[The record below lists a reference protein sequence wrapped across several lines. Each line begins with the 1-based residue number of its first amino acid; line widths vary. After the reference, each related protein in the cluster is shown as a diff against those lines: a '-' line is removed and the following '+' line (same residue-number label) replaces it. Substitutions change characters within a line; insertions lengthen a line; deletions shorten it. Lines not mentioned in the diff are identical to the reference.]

1 MLTIRFYNF
10 WGKSDVINK
19 KAGTYATLEA
29 TRANIAPD
37 MPFDFLHNVQITLNE
52 YINTNY
58 MWVTADDEPHE
69 WYYTVNVTKNSD
81 QQYVYQGFIDAAA
94 TAFYNGC
101 MDDAVCK
108 KIYSATDYFL
118 PDPRVTYEPYLYRNI
133 FAFDPTPYGGNTW
146 YAINVVSKIA
156 PQTGSTITSGGNITS
171 FVVNSAA
178 LNSIISG
185 IVSWPLAD
193 RQRFWN
199 SVVSISP
206 LRLLPQIFSLD
217 GLTKVSAIQLAA
229 VCDPADLTDDAG
241 SYYKLLNVPTGA
253 IYMVTGAMPSTEI
266 VCLARAD
273 EKSPIRINEPIDLSS
288 PITISLSNLINL
300 SFTPTQITGMREINT
315 ISVKLIYDTL
325 GGTYMAYPVIN
336 DFTFPELVTS
346 AVNTE
351 VSAVLRPDFTN
362 QLLTASAYVA
372 GAVGSATSIAS
383 GILTGNAAGV
393 VGGLTSLA
401 GTAAQVISD
410 QTGASK
416 VGTPLTSG
424 YGGSPLAVPN
434 LSSYIC
440 WYSHI
445 RVTSTDF
452 NSMFGYPCERY
463 TTVHSIGYSQVSE
476 VYLDSKGLPDA
487 VIQAAIQTLKS
498 GYRITD

>member
-1 MLTIRFYNF
+1 MLTVHFYNF
-10 WGKSDVINK
+10 WGKSYVINK
-19 KAGTYATLEA
+19 RAATYAVLMA
-29 TRANIAPD
+29 TRTGIAPD
-37 MPFDFLHNVQITLNE
+37 MPFDFLNNVQITLNE

-58 MWVTADDEPHE
+58 MWITADDEPHE
-69 WYYTVNVTKNSD
+69 WYYTVNVTQTSD

-108 KIYSATDYFL
+108 KLYSATDYFL

-133 FAFDPTPYGGNTW
+133 FTFDPTPYGGNTW
-146 YAINVVSKIA
+146 YAINIVGKIA
-156 PQTGSTITSGGNITS
+156 PQTGTAVTSGGNITS
-171 FVVNSAA
+171 YVVNSAA

-185 IVSWPLAD
+185 IVSWSLAD

-199 SVVSISP
+199 SIVSISP
-206 LRLLPQIFSLD
+206 LRLLPKIFSLD
-217 GLTKVSAIQLAA
+217 GLTQVSAIQFAA
-229 VCDPADLTDDAG
+229 VCDPADLTDNAG

-273 EKSPIRINEPIDLSS
+273 DQSPIRISEPIDMPS
-288 PITISLSNLINL
+288 PINISLNNLINL
-300 SFTPTQITGMREINT
+300 SFTPAQLNGMREINT

-325 GGTYMAYPVIN
+325 GGTYIAYPVIN
-336 DFTFPELVTS
+336 DSTFPELVTS

-362 QLLTASAYVA
+362 QLLTASSYVA

-383 GILTGNAAGV
+383 GIVTGNAVGV

-401 GTAAQVISD
+401 GTAAQVLSD

-424 YGGSPLAVPN
+424 YGGSPLAIPN
-434 LSSYIC
+434 LSSYVC

-445 RVTSTDF
+445 RVTSTGF
-452 NSMFGYPCERY
+452 HSLFGYPCNRY

-476 VYLDSKGLPDA
+476 VYLDAKGLPDA

-498 GYRITD
+498 GYWITD